1 MNVFYSRLQRFS
13 HSTSLYLSFLPYK
26 KPWTSGCSPACCL
39 QGVVRHGS
47 RRLGVRLRAV
57 CRVSYATALDVWVF
71 ACVLFVLAAFLEYLY
86 VSGLTQRRR
95 RYRQSDVDVAQ
106 KRSVLSQR
114 SEASGK
120 VKKFRASPVGAHVQT
135 DAGCCKLQVV
145 LTSVLRFARLI
156 LKASDNYTDYELL

>member
-1 MNVFYSRLQRFS
+1 MMCERFLFTSTKVFTLNVFILILSSLQETLDVWVFACVLFAGCCTPRLS
-13 HSTSLYLSFLPYK
+13 M
-26 KPWTSGCSPACCL
+26 SGCSPACCL

-95 RYRQSDVDVAQ
+95 RHRTSDVDVAQ

-120 VKKFRASPVGAHVQT
+120 VKRFPASPVGA
-135 DAGCCKLQVV
+135 
-145 LTSVLRFARLI
+145 R
-156 LKASDNYTDYELL
+156 